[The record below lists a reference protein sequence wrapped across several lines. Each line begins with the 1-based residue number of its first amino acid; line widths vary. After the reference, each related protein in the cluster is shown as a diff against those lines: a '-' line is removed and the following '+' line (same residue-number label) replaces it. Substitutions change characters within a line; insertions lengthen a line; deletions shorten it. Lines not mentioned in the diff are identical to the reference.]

1 MASDIDHILS
11 PKPLHILSYQT
22 PVRCNVWKGN
32 KISETIELHVYP
44 FDTIDTLK
52 YLIYAHYNQADFLP
66 RFTFV
71 GIGILDNF
79 IPLEYLW
86 YPIGANKVK
95 DTYELTNPA
104 DLRDDLRFVT
114 DTGEYASPNYELRG
128 RSTIEDVFLKTGGI
142 PTLHIF
148 PLTYLLRL
156 YKGIKPISDEEWNKK
171 FAPYFVELTS
181 STYQATAEDKRFGE
195 VISSFVDKR
204 YKTLTMLEEIL
215 MRSESELSPIK
226 VDGIQQLQLI
236 WKKPVEEFE
245 GAASVF
251 YNISATERRPYI
263 RLLPSEGSSITKL
276 HVKGVLPIP
285 TLDDPRHL
293 EVWSKE
299 TSVTPG
305 TDMCVIKYVHR
316 PLISIS
322 QSIYGTIHILNDGT
336 VSLLLQPPK
345 QIRKLDPDLDF
356 RHFTR
361 ILTDVFIGLPQHVDA
376 FDIKELA
383 IMLKLS
389 TKTRFNRTRIQ
400 QRLPFFST
408 FFTEIN
414 GLPDERKFMTLR
426 YKAVSQY
433 ASEDELFTFITQ
445 HVSEHK
451 IQGEFFGQELID
463 SIKYQFQFTDKD
475 ARNAIQKW
483 LAKKG
488 QFTVQAPED
497 GDFTESFNSGID
509 IQLYAQHPLYSF
521 QLYHVNSFQSYERIC
536 TLLSILFTDNDAL
549 FRNAPPSF
557 QEEEKEVEQAAMNQE
572 HKHEEVEP
580 EADFENPFDDEPE
593 TDASTIAQITQLQ
606 QLANNN
612 DDLFDTFAYESN
624 NDNSNAAKP
633 ATSTVVA
640 SPAKPAVVQYTPA
653 TTKATVAA
661 IATVATVPKKQVDL
675 DQKKIDPKS
684 WFITKLQQI
693 DNELFGFSPDK
704 DANGYSRQCGNVDD
718 RQPAIL
724 TKDQY
729 ERMREIYKNDN
740 IFWIV
745 YPLDKDE
752 DPVEPLRNEETFTVM
767 RYGSD
772 GDHINY
778 LFCPEYFCIS
788 DELMIRKKD
797 FEGRMDRE
805 GNPKPANTCPFCKGT
820 LINKR
825 MKGAQGA
832 TVLQRKTKDTGSYP
846 KHIRF
851 LSKSTHP
858 KGIALP
864 CCFIKQSTLRI
875 SSPEFTHLRDYLQ
888 EQQLDKLE
896 DGEKEEK
903 DYGDLVFRADD
914 AIDYEMRFL
923 SVHKLSIIEYN
934 KQPRPGI
941 FAIVPPQFDEFF
953 FQDTTSQIITRSH
966 IILKLKPDAEGFIR
980 IGTQN
985 TPHESLLGVIAP
997 ILNLTTI
1004 KDVQDRIKAVLKPRM
1019 FINAHFGNL
1028 VLEFY
1033 NPVDKSAM
1041 PVTRQ
1046 ELAIWS
1052 QTNLGISLNS
1062 DNSYEVIRIFNSYR
1076 RFIRF
1081 IDDSSHRK
1089 DLRHIQPLLAEPGL
1103 FSQNGIQLVIME
1115 DDEDKITIKCPVF
1128 GISTRHRNNDFV
1140 FISKTIKTI
1149 SYTQSTYNRY
1159 ELYLYTKNLP
1169 AKGGQIE
1176 IHDTIVKW
1184 NAQSRSIWPTIVRQR
1199 IDEYTNQCQ
1208 SRYISLYTP
1217 HSHINPMT
1225 IIPLTYAYDLTNPR
1239 FIAIIK
1245 DAYNHIVAVAFRHT
1259 PGINK
1264 FVALPVIDDGAV
1276 SISSALSIKH
1286 IYLNWNDFKS
1296 APLEDVI
1303 QYYRENLEGRLV
1315 LYPGYKIKHIV
1326 RDRATQEIVA
1336 IQLQNNIYVPV
1347 APPKDLATINQFGLP
1362 IVEIEEFP
1370 WDIDKRLDGQGN
1382 DEKTWDELTEGSTL
1396 EKRCGTDPE
1405 LEKKVTH
1412 SEFEELFQQFR
1423 YMVSSYIVQQ
1433 QEVKTMIE
1441 EIIFNK
1447 DLPYYEKRKR
1457 LLIYLSSLSSWF
1469 YSDSEWEA
1477 SVSFLR
1483 KDCRLIDRQDACT
1496 GTCKWKAEE
1505 KEDAANG
1512 VCLLHVKDQIPVGD
1526 RQVNTA
1532 ELFIKRVI
1540 DELIYF
1546 PNRRK
1551 QLMKKGEISMT
1562 AKIIKP
1568 IHYRDQYI
1576 IPESSISWANLL
1588 RLEWT
1593 RETSDRPKYYEEMSR
1608 DGVDEHIQ
1616 GTLPPELQ
1624 ERLGNSLRLYI
1635 PEDQDPARPFLSFL
1649 GVLEVGL
1656 DQLAMTETSTSLTR
1670 KNLTR
1675 YVLNTQKQIG
1685 VIDTANDYI
1694 EYVRA
1699 TKEILPTILVF
1710 VLIDNK
1716 VGLLLEN
1723 DGIPYVNI
1731 SSLPEPDTW
1740 FSAEKVGEKQRK
1752 PVKIVEPV
1760 PLLADEKEEAP
1771 LIPAEPRVAKPF
1783 AAAMAARKA
1792 RKGLATEPVVAKSFA
1807 TAMAARKARKASTE
1821 PVVPASS
1828 TVTTVPVASTAPVK
1842 TSFAAAMAAK
1852 KAAKASTEPIASV
1865 VPALGVPAASVV
1877 PSQSNPT
1884 KLVATSFAA
1893 PAISTISA
1901 APSVAPSAAL
1911 SVAPSVAPSAALSVA
1926 PSAAP
1931 SVKTSFAAAMAAR
1944 KAAKAGPRFISREQ
1958 QQDN

>member
-52 YLIYAHYNQADFLP
+52 YLIYAHYKQPEFLP

-79 IPLEYLW
+79 IPLDYLW
-86 YPIGANKVK
+86 YPIGANKVE

-104 DLRDDLRFVT
+104 SLQDDLRFVT

-156 YKGIKPISDEEWNKK
+156 YKGAKPISDEEWNKK

-181 STYQATAEDKRFGE
+181 STYQPTAEDKRFGE
-195 VISSFVDKR
+195 VISSFIDKR
-204 YKTLTMLEEIL
+204 YKSLTLLEEIL
-215 MRSESELSPIK
+215 ERSEAELSPVK
-226 VDGIQQLQLI
+226 VDGIQQLQLT
-236 WKKPVEEFE
+236 WRKPVEGFE

-276 HVKGVLPIP
+276 HVKGALPIP

-305 TDMCVIKYVHR
+305 MDMCVIKYVHR
-316 PLISIS
+316 PLIRTS
-322 QSIYGTIHILNDGT
+322 QSIYGTIHVLNDGT
-336 VSLLLQPPK
+336 MNLLLQPPK

-356 RHFTR
+356 RQFTR
-361 ILTDVFIGLPQHVDA
+361 IVTDVFTGLPQSVNA
-376 FDIKELA
+376 FEIKDLA

-389 TKTRFNRTRIQ
+389 TKTRFNRTRVL

-414 GLPDERKFMTLR
+414 GLPDDRKFMTLR

-451 IQGEFFGQELID
+451 IQGEFFGQELVD
-463 SIKYQFQFTDKD
+463 SIKYQFQFTDKE
-475 ARNAIQKW
+475 ARDAIQRW
-483 LAKKG
+483 LTKKG
-488 QFTVQAPED
+488 QFTVQVPED

-509 IQLYAQHPLYSF
+509 IQLYAQHPLYYF
-521 QLYHVNSFQSYERIC
+521 QLYHVNSSQSYERIC
-536 TLLSILFTDNDAL
+536 TLLSVLFMDDDTL
-549 FRNAPPSF
+549 FRNAPVSF
-557 QEEEKEVEQAAMNQE
+557 AQEEKAVEQMAMEQE
-572 HKHEEVEP
+572 HKHETEVKSE
-580 EADFENPFDDEPE
+580 FENPFDEDEAP
-593 TDASTIAQITQLQ
+593 IAMVPQ
-606 QLANNN
+606 QFANNNN
-612 DDLFDTFAYESN
+612 DDLFNAFAYESN
-624 NDNSNAAKP
+624 TNEESASTAAVAAPAKPAVSQYTPQVKAAKP
-633 ATSTVVA
+633 ATPVVA
-640 SPAKPAVVQYTPA
+640 
-653 TTKATVAA
+653 
-661 IATVATVPKKQVDL
+661 KKQVDI

-740 IFWIV
+740 IFWII

-752 DPVEPLRNEETFTVM
+752 DPVEPLRNEETFTIM

-797 FEGRMDRE
+797 FEGSVDRE
-805 GNPKPANTCPFCKGT
+805 GTPKPANTCPFCKGT
-820 LINKR
+820 LINKK

-896 DGEKEEK
+896 DGEEKEEK

-923 SVHKLSIIEYN
+923 SVHKLSIIESN
-934 KQPRPGI
+934 KQPRPGV
-941 FAIVPPQFDEFF
+941 FAIVPALFDEFF
-953 FQDTTSQIITRSH
+953 FQDTTSQIIIRSH
-966 IILKLKPDAEGFIR
+966 ITLKLKPDAEGFIR

-1004 KDVQDRIKAVLKPRM
+1004 KDVQDRIKAVLKPRI
-1019 FINAHFGNL
+1019 FINAYFGNL

-1062 DNSYEVIRIFNSYR
+1062 ENSYELLRIFNAYK
-1076 RFIRF
+1076 RFIEF
-1081 IDDSSHRK
+1081 IYNSSQRK

-1115 DDEDKITIKCPVF
+1115 DEDDKITIKCPVF
-1128 GISTRHRNNDFV
+1128 GIATRHRNNDFV
-1140 FISKTIKTI
+1140 FISKSKKVI
-1149 SYTQSTYNRY
+1149 SYTQSMYNRY
-1159 ELYLYTKNLP
+1159 ELYVYTKNRP

-1176 IHDTIVKW
+1176 IHDTMVKW
-1184 NAQSRSIWPTIVRQR
+1184 NAQARSIWPPIVRQR

-1286 IYLNWNDFKS
+1286 MYLNWDDFKS

-1315 LYPGYKIKHIV
+1315 LYPGYTIKNIV
-1326 RDRATQEIVA
+1326 RDRTQEIVA
-1336 IQLQNNIYVPV
+1336 IQLKNNIYVPV
-1347 APPKDLATINQFGLP
+1347 APPKDLATINKFGLP

-1370 WDIDKRLDGQGN
+1370 WDIDKRLDGQG
-1382 DEKTWDELTEGSTL
+1382 EKTWDELIEGSTL

-1423 YMVSSYIVQQ
+1423 YMVSNYIVQQ
-1433 QEVKTMIE
+1433 ADVKTMVE

-1447 DLPYYEKRKR
+1447 NLPYFEKRKR

-1469 YSDSEWEA
+1469 YTDSEWEA

-1496 GTCKWKAEE
+1496 GTCKWKGEE
-1505 KEDAANG
+1505 KEDASNG

-1526 RQVNTA
+1526 KLVNTG

-1551 QLMKKGEISMT
+1551 QLMKKGEISIT

-1593 RETSDRPKYYEEMSR
+1593 QEVSDRPKYYEEMSR
-1608 DGVDEHIQ
+1608 DGADEQVQ
-1616 GTLPPELQ
+1616 GTLPPELRQ
-1624 ERLGNSLRLYI
+1624 RLGNSLRLYI
-1635 PEDQDPARPFLSFL
+1635 PEDQDPAKPFLSFL
-1649 GVLEVGL
+1649 GVLEVEL
-1656 DQLAMTETSTSLTR
+1656 DQLAMTETTTSLTR

-1675 YVLNTQKQIG
+1675 YVLNTGKQIG
-1685 VIDTANDYI
+1685 VIDTINDYI
-1694 EYVRA
+1694 EYVRP
-1699 TKEILPTILVF
+1699 TKEILPTILIFVF
-1710 VLIDNK
+1710 IDDK
-1716 VGLLLEN
+1716 VGLLIET
-1723 DGIPYVNI
+1723 DGVPYVNV
-1731 SSLPEPDTW
+1731 SSLPEPDMW
-1740 FSAEKVGEKQRK
+1740 FSAEKVGEKPRYASKMVDQ
-1752 PVKIVEPV
+1752 PV

-1771 LIPAEPRVAKPF
+1771 LVPAV
-1783 AAAMAARKA
+1783 ARKRPVMKSVARARADDSVAAVVAPA
-1792 RKGLATEPVVAKSFA
+1792 RKRPVMKSVARADDSVA
-1807 TAMAARKARKASTE
+1807 AVAAPARKRPVLKSRAVTAS
-1821 PVVPASS
+1821 VA
-1828 TVTTVPVASTAPVK
+1828 PVASASVAPASVASASVASASVAPASVASASVAPASAPRLSRPVMKSRAVTASV
-1842 TSFAAAMAAK
+1842 A
-1852 KAAKASTEPIASV
+1852 PIAS
-1865 VPALGVPAASVV
+1865 A
-1877 PSQSNPT
+1877 
-1884 KLVATSFAA
+1884 
-1893 PAISTISA
+1893 
-1901 APSVAPSAAL
+1901 SVAPA
-1911 SVAPSVAPSAALSVA
+1911 SVAPASVAPASVA
-1926 PSAAP
+1926 PAP
-1931 SVKTSFAAAMAAR
+1931 SSIR
-1944 KAAKAGPRFISREQ
+1944 KRPVLKSATNVPRFISREQ
-1958 QQDN
+1958 ASTAQTSAVQASAKLDA

>member
-52 YLIYAHYNQADFLP
+52 YLIYAHYKQPEFLP

-79 IPLEYLW
+79 IPLDYLW
-86 YPIGANKVK
+86 YPIGANKVE

-104 DLRDDLRFVT
+104 SLQDDLRFVT

-156 YKGIKPISDEEWNKK
+156 YKGAKPISDEEWNKK

-181 STYQATAEDKRFGE
+181 STYQPTAEDKRFGE
-195 VISSFVDKR
+195 VISSFIDKR
-204 YKTLTMLEEIL
+204 YKSLTLLEEIL
-215 MRSESELSPIK
+215 ERSEAELSPIK
-226 VDGIQQLQLI
+226 VDGIQQLQLT
-236 WKKPVEEFE
+236 WRKPVEGFE

-276 HVKGVLPIP
+276 HVKGALPIP

-305 TDMCVIKYVHR
+305 MDMCVIKYVHR
-316 PLISIS
+316 PLIRTS
-322 QSIYGTIHILNDGT
+322 QSIYGTIHVLNDGT
-336 VSLLLQPPK
+336 MNLLLQPPK

-356 RHFTR
+356 RQFTR
-361 ILTDVFIGLPQHVDA
+361 IVTDVFTGLPQSVNA
-376 FDIKELA
+376 FEIKDLA

-389 TKTRFNRTRIQ
+389 TKTRFNRTRVL

-414 GLPDERKFMTLR
+414 GLPDDRKFMTLR

-451 IQGEFFGQELID
+451 IQGEFFGQELVD
-463 SIKYQFQFTDKD
+463 SIKYQFQFTDKE
-475 ARNAIQKW
+475 ARDAIQRW
-483 LAKKG
+483 LTKKG
-488 QFTVQAPED
+488 QFTVQVPED

-509 IQLYAQHPLYSF
+509 IQLYAQHPLYYF
-521 QLYHVNSFQSYERIC
+521 QLYHVNSSQSYERIC
-536 TLLSILFTDNDAL
+536 TLLSVLFMDDDTL
-549 FRNAPPSF
+549 FRNAPVSF
-557 QEEEKEVEQAAMNQE
+557 AQEEKAVEQMAMEQE
-572 HKHEEVEP
+572 HKHETEVKSE
-580 EADFENPFDDEPE
+580 FENPFDDEAP
-593 TDASTIAQITQLQ
+593 IATVPQ
-606 QLANNN
+606 QFANNNN
-612 DDLFDTFAYESN
+612 DDLFNAFAYESN
-624 NDNSNAAKP
+624 TNEESATTATATAVEAAVAAPAKPAVSQYTPQVKAAKP
-633 ATSTVVA
+633 ATPVVA
-640 SPAKPAVVQYTPA
+640 
-653 TTKATVAA
+653 
-661 IATVATVPKKQVDL
+661 KKQVDI

-752 DPVEPLRNEETFTVM
+752 DPVEPLRNEETFTIM

-797 FEGRMDRE
+797 FEGSVDRE
-805 GNPKPANTCPFCKGT
+805 GTPKPANTCPFCKGT
-820 LINKR
+820 LINKK

-896 DGEKEEK
+896 DGEEKEEK

-923 SVHKLSIIEYN
+923 SVHKLSIIESN
-934 KQPRPGI
+934 KQPRPGV
-941 FAIVPPQFDEFF
+941 FAIVPALFDEFF
-953 FQDTTSQIITRSH
+953 FQDTTSQIIIRSH
-966 IILKLKPDAEGFIR
+966 ITLKLKPDAEGFIR

-1004 KDVQDRIKAVLKPRM
+1004 KDVQDKIKAVLKPRI
-1019 FINAHFGNL
+1019 FINAYFGNL

-1062 DNSYEVIRIFNSYR
+1062 ENSYELLRIFNAYK
-1076 RFIRF
+1076 RFIEF
-1081 IDDSSHRK
+1081 IYNSSQRK

-1115 DDEDKITIKCPVF
+1115 DEDDKITIKCPVF
-1128 GISTRHRNNDFV
+1128 GIATRHRNNDFV
-1140 FISKTIKTI
+1140 FISKSKKVI
-1149 SYTQSTYNRY
+1149 SYTQSMYNRY
-1159 ELYLYTKNLP
+1159 ELYVYTKNRP

-1176 IHDTIVKW
+1176 IHDPIVKW
-1184 NAQSRSIWPTIVRQR
+1184 NAQSRSIWPDIVRQR

-1286 IYLNWNDFKS
+1286 MYLNWDDFKS

-1315 LYPGYKIKHIV
+1315 LYPGYTIKNIV
-1326 RDRATQEIVA
+1326 RDRTQEIVA
-1336 IQLQNNIYVPV
+1336 IQLKNNIYVPV
-1347 APPKDLATINQFGLP
+1347 APPKDLARINQFGLP

-1370 WDIDKRLDGQGN
+1370 WDIDKRLDGQG
-1382 DEKTWDELTEGSTL
+1382 EKTWDELIEGSTL

-1423 YMVSSYIVQQ
+1423 YMVSNYIVQQ
-1433 QEVKTMIE
+1433 ADVKTMVE

-1447 DLPYYEKRKR
+1447 NLPYFEKRKR

-1469 YSDSEWEA
+1469 YTDSEWEA

-1496 GTCKWKAEE
+1496 GTCKWKGEE
-1505 KEDAANG
+1505 KEDASNG

-1526 RQVNTA
+1526 KLVNTG

-1551 QLMKKGEISMT
+1551 QLMKKGEISIT

-1593 RETSDRPKYYEEMSR
+1593 QEVSDRPKYYEEMSR
-1608 DGVDEHIQ
+1608 DGADEQVQ
-1616 GTLPPELQ
+1616 GTLPPELRQ
-1624 ERLGNSLRLYI
+1624 RLGNSLRLYI
-1635 PEDQDPARPFLSFL
+1635 PEDQDPAKPFLSFL
-1649 GVLEVGL
+1649 GVLEVEL
-1656 DQLAMTETSTSLTR
+1656 DQLAMTETTTSLTR

-1675 YVLNTQKQIG
+1675 YVLNTGKQIG
-1685 VIDTANDYI
+1685 VIDTVNDYI
-1694 EYVRA
+1694 EYVRP
-1699 TKEILPTILVF
+1699 TKEILPMILIFVF
-1710 VLIDNK
+1710 IDDK
-1716 VGLLLEN
+1716 VGLLIET
-1723 DGIPYVNI
+1723 DGVPYVNV
-1731 SSLPEPDTW
+1731 SSLPEPDMW
-1740 FSAEKVGEKQRK
+1740 FSAEKVGEKPRYASKMVDQ
-1752 PVKIVEPV
+1752 PV

-1771 LIPAEPRVAKPF
+1771 LVPAV
-1783 AAAMAARKA
+1783 ARKRPVMKSVARARADDSVAVAAPA
-1792 RKGLATEPVVAKSFA
+1792 RKRPVMKSRAVTASVAPASVASASVASASVAPASAPRLSRPVMKSRA
-1807 TAMAARKARKASTE
+1807 VTASVAPIASASVASASVASASVA
-1821 PVVPASS
+1821 PASVAPASVAPASS
-1828 TVTTVPVASTAPVK
+1828 SIRKRPVLKS
-1842 TSFAAAMAAK
+1842 
-1852 KAAKASTEPIASV
+1852 
-1865 VPALGVPAASVV
+1865 
-1877 PSQSNPT
+1877 
-1884 KLVATSFAA
+1884 ATN
-1893 PAISTISA
+1893 
-1901 APSVAPSAAL
+1901 V
-1911 SVAPSVAPSAALSVA
+1911 
-1926 PSAAP
+1926 
-1931 SVKTSFAAAMAAR
+1931 
-1944 KAAKAGPRFISREQ
+1944 PRFISREQ
-1958 QQDN
+1958 ASAVQASAKPDA

>member
-52 YLIYAHYNQADFLP
+52 YLIYAHYKQPEFLP

-79 IPLEYLW
+79 IPLDYLW
-86 YPIGANKVK
+86 YPIGANKVE

-104 DLRDDLRFVT
+104 SLQDDLRFVT

-156 YKGIKPISDEEWNKK
+156 YKGAKPISDEEWNKK

-181 STYQATAEDKRFGE
+181 STYQPTAEDKRFGE
-195 VISSFVDKR
+195 VISSFIDKR
-204 YKTLTMLEEIL
+204 YKSLTLLEEIL
-215 MRSESELSPIK
+215 ERSEAELSPVK
-226 VDGIQQLQLI
+226 VDGIQQLQLT
-236 WKKPVEEFE
+236 WRKPVEGFE
-245 GAASVF
+245 GVASVF

-276 HVKGVLPIP
+276 HVKGALPIP

-305 TDMCVIKYVHR
+305 MDMCVIKYVHR
-316 PLISIS
+316 PLIRTS
-322 QSIYGTIHILNDGT
+322 QSIYGTIHVLNDGT
-336 VSLLLQPPK
+336 MNLLLQPPK

-356 RHFTR
+356 RQFTR
-361 ILTDVFIGLPQHVDA
+361 IVTDVFTGLPQSVNA
-376 FDIKELA
+376 FEIKDLA

-389 TKTRFNRTRIQ
+389 TKTRFNRTRVL

-414 GLPDERKFMTLR
+414 GLPDDRKFMTLR

-451 IQGEFFGQELID
+451 IQGEFFGQELVD
-463 SIKYQFQFTDKD
+463 SIKYQFQFTDKE
-475 ARNAIQKW
+475 ARDAIQRW
-483 LAKKG
+483 LTKKG
-488 QFTVQAPED
+488 QFTVQVPED

-509 IQLYAQHPLYSF
+509 IQLYAQHPLYYF
-521 QLYHVNSFQSYERIC
+521 QLYHVNSSQSYERIC
-536 TLLSILFTDNDAL
+536 TLLSVLFMDDDTL
-549 FRNAPPSF
+549 FRNAPVSF
-557 QEEEKEVEQAAMNQE
+557 AQEEKAVEQMAMEQE
-572 HKHEEVEP
+572 HKHETEVKSE
-580 EADFENPFDDEPE
+580 FENPFDEDEAP
-593 TDASTIAQITQLQ
+593 IAMVPQ
-606 QLANNN
+606 QFANNNN
-612 DDLFDTFAYESN
+612 DDLFNAFAYESN
-624 NDNSNAAKP
+624 TNEESASTAAVAAPAKPAVSQYTPQVKAAKP
-633 ATSTVVA
+633 ATPVVA
-640 SPAKPAVVQYTPA
+640 
-653 TTKATVAA
+653 
-661 IATVATVPKKQVDL
+661 KKQVDI

-752 DPVEPLRNEETFTVM
+752 DPVEPLRNEETFTIM

-797 FEGRMDRE
+797 FEGSVDRE
-805 GNPKPANTCPFCKGT
+805 GTPKPANTCPFCKGT
-820 LINKR
+820 LINKK

-896 DGEKEEK
+896 DGEEKEEK

-923 SVHKLSIIEYN
+923 SVHKLSIIESN
-934 KQPRPGI
+934 KQPRPGV
-941 FAIVPPQFDEFF
+941 FAIVPALFDEFF
-953 FQDTTSQIITRSH
+953 FQDTTSQIIIRSH
-966 IILKLKPDAEGFIR
+966 ITLKLKPDAEGFIR

-1004 KDVQDRIKAVLKPRM
+1004 KDVQDRIKAVLKPRI
-1019 FINAHFGNL
+1019 FINAYFGNL

-1062 DNSYEVIRIFNSYR
+1062 ENSYELLRIFNAYK
-1076 RFIRF
+1076 RFIEF
-1081 IDDSSHRK
+1081 IYNSSQRK

-1115 DDEDKITIKCPVF
+1115 DEDDKITIKCPVF
-1128 GISTRHRNNDFV
+1128 GIATRHRNNDFV
-1140 FISKTIKTI
+1140 FISKSKKVI
-1149 SYTQSTYNRY
+1149 SYTQSMYNRY
-1159 ELYLYTKNLP
+1159 ELYVYTKNRP

-1176 IHDTIVKW
+1176 IHDTMVKW
-1184 NAQSRSIWPTIVRQR
+1184 NAQARSIWPPIVRQR

-1286 IYLNWNDFKS
+1286 MYLNWDDFKS

-1315 LYPGYKIKHIV
+1315 LYPGYTIKNIV
-1326 RDRATQEIVA
+1326 RDRTQEIVA
-1336 IQLQNNIYVPV
+1336 IQLKNNIYVPV
-1347 APPKDLATINQFGLP
+1347 APPKDLATINKFGLP

-1370 WDIDKRLDGQGN
+1370 WDIDKRLDGQG
-1382 DEKTWDELTEGSTL
+1382 EKTWDELIEGSTL

-1423 YMVSSYIVQQ
+1423 YMVSNYIVQQ
-1433 QEVKTMIE
+1433 ADVKTMVE

-1447 DLPYYEKRKR
+1447 NLPYFEKRKR

-1469 YSDSEWEA
+1469 YTDSEWEA

-1496 GTCKWKAEE
+1496 GTCKWKGEE
-1505 KEDAANG
+1505 KEDASNG

-1526 RQVNTA
+1526 KLVNTG

-1551 QLMKKGEISMT
+1551 QLMKKGEISIT

-1593 RETSDRPKYYEEMSR
+1593 QEVSDRPKYYEEMSR
-1608 DGVDEHIQ
+1608 DGADEQVQ
-1616 GTLPPELQ
+1616 GTLPPELRQ
-1624 ERLGNSLRLYI
+1624 RLGNSLRLYI
-1635 PEDQDPARPFLSFL
+1635 PEDQDPAKPFLSFL
-1649 GVLEVGL
+1649 GVLEVEL
-1656 DQLAMTETSTSLTR
+1656 DQLAMTETTTSLTR

-1675 YVLNTQKQIG
+1675 YVLNTGKQIG
-1685 VIDTANDYI
+1685 VIDTINDYI
-1694 EYVRA
+1694 EYVRP
-1699 TKEILPTILVF
+1699 TKEILPTILIFVF
-1710 VLIDNK
+1710 IDDK
-1716 VGLLLEN
+1716 VGLLIET
-1723 DGIPYVNI
+1723 DGVPYVNV
-1731 SSLPEPDTW
+1731 SSLPEPDMW
-1740 FSAEKVGEKQRK
+1740 FSAEKVGEKPRYASKMVDQ
-1752 PVKIVEPV
+1752 PV

-1771 LIPAEPRVAKPF
+1771 LVPAV
-1783 AAAMAARKA
+1783 ARKRPVMKSVARARADDSVAAVVAPA
-1792 RKGLATEPVVAKSFA
+1792 RKRPVMKSVARADDSVA
-1807 TAMAARKARKASTE
+1807 AVAAPARKRPVLKSRAVTAS
-1821 PVVPASS
+1821 VA
-1828 TVTTVPVASTAPVK
+1828 PVASASVAPASVASASVASASVAPASVAPASAPRLSRPVMKSRAVTASV
-1842 TSFAAAMAAK
+1842 A
-1852 KAAKASTEPIASV
+1852 PIAS
-1865 VPALGVPAASVV
+1865 A
-1877 PSQSNPT
+1877 
-1884 KLVATSFAA
+1884 
-1893 PAISTISA
+1893 
-1901 APSVAPSAAL
+1901 SVAPA
-1911 SVAPSVAPSAALSVA
+1911 SVAPASVAPASVA
-1926 PSAAP
+1926 PAP
-1931 SVKTSFAAAMAAR
+1931 SSIR
-1944 KAAKAGPRFISREQ
+1944 KRPVLKSATNVPRFISREQ
-1958 QQDN
+1958 ASTAQTSAVQASAKLDA

>member
-52 YLIYAHYNQADFLP
+52 YLIYAHYKQPEFLP

-79 IPLEYLW
+79 IPLDYLW
-86 YPIGANKVK
+86 YPIGANKVE

-104 DLRDDLRFVT
+104 SLQDDLRFVT

-148 PLTYLLRL
+148 PLSYLLRL
-156 YKGIKPISDEEWNKK
+156 YKGVKPISDEEWNKK

-181 STYQATAEDKRFGE
+181 STYQPTAEDKRFGE
-195 VISSFVDKR
+195 VISSFIDKR
-204 YKTLTMLEEIL
+204 YKSLTLLEGIL
-215 MRSESELSPIK
+215 ERSEAELSPVK
-226 VDGIQQLQLI
+226 VDGIQQLQLT
-236 WKKPVEEFE
+236 WRKPVEGFE

-276 HVKGVLPIP
+276 HVKGALPIP

-299 TSVTPG
+299 ISVTPG
-305 TDMCVIKYVHR
+305 MDMCVIKYVHR
-316 PLISIS
+316 PLIRTS
-322 QSIYGTIHILNDGT
+322 QSIYGTIHVLNDGT
-336 VSLLLQPPK
+336 MNLLLQPPK

-356 RHFTR
+356 RQFTR
-361 ILTDVFIGLPQHVDA
+361 IITDVFTGLPQVVNA
-376 FDIKELA
+376 FEIKELA

-389 TKTRFNRTRIQ
+389 TKTRFNRTRIL

-414 GLPDERKFMTLR
+414 GLPDDRKFMTLR

-451 IQGEFFGQELID
+451 IQGEFFGRELMD
-463 SIKYQFQFTDKD
+463 SIMYQFQLTDKE
-475 ARNAIQKW
+475 ARDAIQRW
-483 LAKKG
+483 LTKKG
-488 QFTVQAPED
+488 QFTVQVPED
-497 GDFTESFNSGID
+497 GDFTESFHSGID
-509 IQLYAQHPLYSF
+509 IQLYAQHPLYYF
-521 QLYHVNSFQSYERIC
+521 QLYHVNSSQSYERIC
-536 TLLSILFTDNDAL
+536 TLLSVLFMDDDTL
-549 FRNAPPSF
+549 FRNAPASF
-557 QEEEKEVEQAAMNQE
+557 AQEEKAVEQMAMEQE
-572 HKHEEVEP
+572 HKHEIEVKSE
-580 EADFENPFDDEPE
+580 FENPFDEDEAP
-593 TDASTIAQITQLQ
+593 IAMVPQ
-606 QLANNN
+606 QFANNN
-612 DDLFDTFAYESN
+612 DDLFNAFAYDSNTNEESATA
-624 NDNSNAAKP
+624 STAATA
-633 ATSTVVA
+633 ATA
-640 SPAKPAVVQYTPA
+640 APAKPAVSQYTPQVKAAKAA
-653 TTKATVAA
+653 TAATA
-661 IATVATVPKKQVDL
+661 ATVATVATAATAVTAVTAAKKQVDI

-752 DPVEPLRNEETFTVM
+752 DPVEPLRNEETFTIM

-797 FEGRMDRE
+797 FEGSVDRE
-805 GNPKPANTCPFCKGT
+805 GTPKPANTCPFCKGT
-820 LINKR
+820 LINKK

-896 DGEKEEK
+896 DGEEKEEK

-923 SVHKLSIIEYN
+923 SVHKLSIIESN
-934 KQPRPGI
+934 KQPRPGV
-941 FAIVPPQFDEFF
+941 FAIVPAPFDEFF
-953 FQDTTSQIITRSH
+953 FQDTTSQIIIRSH
-966 IILKLKPDAEGFIR
+966 ITLKLKPDAEGFIR

-1004 KDVQDRIKAVLKPRM
+1004 KDVQDRIKAVLKPRI

-1041 PVTRQ
+1041 PITRQ

-1052 QTNLGISLNS
+1052 QTNLSISLNS
-1062 DNSYEVIRIFNSYR
+1062 ENSYELIRIFNSYR

-1081 IDDSSHRK
+1081 MDDSSQRK

-1103 FSQNGIQLVIME
+1103 FSDNGIQLIIME
-1115 DDEDKITIKCPVF
+1115 DEDDKITIKCPAF
-1128 GISTRHRNNDFV
+1128 GIATRHRNNDFV
-1140 FISKTIKTI
+1140 FVSKTKKVV
-1149 SYTQSTYNRY
+1149 SYTQSMYNRY
-1159 ELYLYTKNLP
+1159 ELYIYTKNRP

-1176 IHDTIVKW
+1176 KHDTTVKW
-1184 NAQSRSIWPTIVRQR
+1184 NAQARSIWPPIVRQR

-1264 FVALPVIDDGAV
+1264 FIALPVIDDGAV

-1315 LYPGYKIKHIV
+1315 LYPGYKIKNIV
-1326 RDRATQEIVA
+1326 RDRTQEIVA
-1336 IQLQNNIYVPV
+1336 IQLKNNIYVPV
-1347 APPKDLATINQFGLP
+1347 APPKDLARINQFGLP

-1370 WDIDKRLDGQGN
+1370 WDIDKRLDGQG
-1382 DEKTWDELTEGSTL
+1382 EKTWDELIEGSTL

-1423 YMVSSYIVQQ
+1423 YMVSNYIVQQ
-1433 QEVKTMIE
+1433 ADVKTMVE

-1447 DLPYYEKRKR
+1447 NLPYFEKRKR
-1457 LLIYLSSLSSWF
+1457 LLIYLSSLNSWF
-1469 YSDSEWEA
+1469 YTDSEWEA

-1526 RQVNTA
+1526 KLVNTG

-1551 QLMKKGEISMT
+1551 QLMKKGEISIT

-1593 RETSDRPKYYEEMSR
+1593 QEVSDRPKYYEEMSR
-1608 DGVDEHIQ
+1608 DGADEQVQ

-1624 ERLGNSLRLYI
+1624 QRLGNSLRLYI
-1635 PEDQDPARPFLSFL
+1635 PEDQDPAKPFLSFL

-1656 DQLAMTETSTSLTR
+1656 DQLAMTETTTSLTR

-1675 YVLNTQKQIG
+1675 YVLNTGKQIG
-1685 VIDTANDYI
+1685 TIDTVHDYI
-1694 EYVRA
+1694 EYVRP

-1710 VLIDNK
+1710 VFIDDK
-1716 VGLLLEN
+1716 VGLLIET
-1723 DGIPYVNI
+1723 DGVPYVNI

-1740 FSAEKVGEKQRK
+1740 FSAEKVTEKSRYVPKMVDQ
-1752 PVKIVEPV
+1752 PV
-1760 PLLADEKEEAP
+1760 PLLAEEKEEAP
-1771 LIPAEPRVAKPF
+1771 LIPAAPTKSF

-1792 RKGLATEPVVAKSFA
+1792 RKALVASAVPVAPPAPTKSFA
-1807 TAMAARKARKASTE
+1807 AAMAARKARKALVEPVEPAASPASAAPTKSFAVAMAARKARKASVE
-1821 PVVPASS
+1821 PVEPAAPAVPTTSAVSASS
-1828 TVTTVPVASTAPVK
+1828 VVPTASTSVASTP
-1842 TSFAAAMAAK
+1842 AK
-1852 KAAKASTEPIASV
+1852 
-1865 VPALGVPAASVV
+1865 
-1877 PSQSNPT
+1877 
-1884 KLVATSFAA
+1884 
-1893 PAISTISA
+1893 
-1901 APSVAPSAAL
+1901 
-1911 SVAPSVAPSAALSVA
+1911 
-1926 PSAAP
+1926 
-1931 SVKTSFAAAMAAR
+1931 SFAAAMAAR
-1944 KAAKAGPRFISREQ
+1944 KATKVGPRFVSRDQ
-1958 QQDN
+1958 LHSDD

>member
-1 MASDIDHILS
+1 
-11 PKPLHILSYQT
+11 
-22 PVRCNVWKGN
+22 
-32 KISETIELHVYP
+32 
-44 FDTIDTLK
+44 
-52 YLIYAHYNQADFLP
+52 
-66 RFTFV
+66 
-71 GIGILDNF
+71 
-79 IPLEYLW
+79 
-86 YPIGANKVK
+86 
-95 DTYELTNPA
+95 
-104 DLRDDLRFVT
+104 
-114 DTGEYASPNYELRG
+114 
-128 RSTIEDVFLKTGGI
+128 
-142 PTLHIF
+142 
-148 PLTYLLRL
+148 
-156 YKGIKPISDEEWNKK
+156 
-171 FAPYFVELTS
+171 
-181 STYQATAEDKRFGE
+181 
-195 VISSFVDKR
+195 
-204 YKTLTMLEEIL
+204 
-215 MRSESELSPIK
+215 
-226 VDGIQQLQLI
+226 
-236 WKKPVEEFE
+236 
-245 GAASVF
+245 
-251 YNISATERRPYI
+251 
-263 RLLPSEGSSITKL
+263 
-276 HVKGVLPIP
+276 
-285 TLDDPRHL
+285 
-293 EVWSKE
+293 
-299 TSVTPG
+299 
-305 TDMCVIKYVHR
+305 
-316 PLISIS
+316 
-322 QSIYGTIHILNDGT
+322 
-336 VSLLLQPPK
+336 
-345 QIRKLDPDLDF
+345 
-356 RHFTR
+356 
-361 ILTDVFIGLPQHVDA
+361 
-376 FDIKELA
+376 
-383 IMLKLS
+383 
-389 TKTRFNRTRIQ
+389 
-400 QRLPFFST
+400 
-408 FFTEIN
+408 
-414 GLPDERKFMTLR
+414 MTLR

-451 IQGEFFGQELID
+451 IQGEFFGRELMD
-463 SIKYQFQFTDKD
+463 SIMYQFQLTDKE
-475 ARNAIQKW
+475 ARDAIQRW
-483 LAKKG
+483 LTKKG
-488 QFTVQAPED
+488 QFTVQVPED
-497 GDFTESFNSGID
+497 GDFTESFHSGID
-509 IQLYAQHPLYSF
+509 IQLYAQHPLYYF
-521 QLYHVNSFQSYERIC
+521 QLYHVNSSQSYERIC
-536 TLLSILFTDNDAL
+536 TLLSVLFMDDDTL
-549 FRNAPPSF
+549 FRNAPASF
-557 QEEEKEVEQAAMNQE
+557 AQEEKAVEQMAMEQE
-572 HKHEEVEP
+572 HKHETEVKSE
-580 EADFENPFDDEPE
+580 FENPFDEDEAP
-593 TDASTIAQITQLQ
+593 IAMVPQ
-606 QLANNN
+606 QFANNN
-612 DDLFDTFAYESN
+612 DDLFNAFAYDSNTNEESATA
-624 NDNSNAAKP
+624 STAATA
-633 ATSTVVA
+633 ATA
-640 SPAKPAVVQYTPA
+640 APAKPAVSQYTPQV
-653 TTKATVAA
+653 KAAKA
-661 IATVATVPKKQVDL
+661 ATVATVATAATAVTAAKKQVDI

-752 DPVEPLRNEETFTVM
+752 DPVEPLRNEETFTIM

-797 FEGRMDRE
+797 FEGSVDRE
-805 GNPKPANTCPFCKGT
+805 GTPKPANTCPFCKGT
-820 LINKR
+820 LINKK

-896 DGEKEEK
+896 DGEEKEEK
-903 DYGDLVFRADD
+903 DYGDIVFRADD

-923 SVHKLSIIEYN
+923 SVHKLSIIESN
-934 KQPRPGI
+934 KQPRPGV
-941 FAIVPPQFDEFF
+941 FAIVPAPFDEFF
-953 FQDTTSQIITRSH
+953 FQDTTSQIIIRSH
-966 IILKLKPDAEGFIR
+966 ITLKLKPDAEGFIR

-1004 KDVQDRIKAVLKPRM
+1004 KDVQDRIKTVLKARM
-1019 FINAHFGNL
+1019 FMNAHFGNL

-1041 PVTRQ
+1041 PKTRQ

-1052 QTNLGISLNS
+1052 QRNLGISLNS
-1062 DNSYEVIRIFNSYR
+1062 DNSYELIRIFNAYN
-1076 RFIRF
+1076 RFIEF
-1081 IDDSSHRK
+1081 IYNSSQRK

-1103 FSQNGIQLVIME
+1103 FSDNGIQLVIME
-1115 DDEDKITIKCPVF
+1115 DEDDKITIKCPVF
-1128 GISTRHRNNDFV
+1128 GIATRHHNNDFV
-1140 FISKTIKTI
+1140 FISKTKKVV
-1149 SYTQSTYNRY
+1149 SYTQSMYNRY
-1159 ELYLYTKNLP
+1159 ELYIYTKNRP

-1176 IHDTIVKW
+1176 KHDTTVKW
-1184 NAQSRSIWPTIVRQR
+1184 IAQARSIWPPIVRQR

-1264 FVALPVIDDGAV
+1264 FIALPVIDDGAV
-1276 SISSALSIKH
+1276 SISSAFSIKH

-1315 LYPGYKIKHIV
+1315 LYPGYTIKHIV
-1326 RDRATQEIVA
+1326 RDRTKEIVA
-1336 IQLQNNIYVPV
+1336 IQLKNNIYVPV
-1347 APPKDLATINQFGLP
+1347 APPKDLARINQFGLP

-1370 WDIDKRLDGQGN
+1370 WDIDKRLDGQV
-1382 DEKTWDELTEGSTL
+1382 EKTWDELLEGSTL

-1423 YMVSSYIVQQ
+1423 YMVSNYIVQQ
-1433 QEVKTMIE
+1433 ADVKTMVE

-1447 DLPYYEKRKR
+1447 NLPYFEKRKR

-1469 YSDSEWEA
+1469 YTDSEWEA
-1477 SVSFLR
+1477 SISFLR

-1526 RQVNTA
+1526 KLVNTG

-1551 QLMKKGEISMT
+1551 QLMKKGEMSIT

-1593 RETSDRPKYYEEMSR
+1593 QEVSDRPKYYEEMSR
-1608 DGVDEHIQ
+1608 DGADEQIQ
-1616 GTLPPELQ
+1616 GILPPELRQ
-1624 ERLGNSLRLYI
+1624 RLGNSLRLYI
-1635 PEDQDPARPFLSFL
+1635 PEDQDPAKPFLSFL
-1649 GVLEVGL
+1649 GVLEVEL
-1656 DQLAMTETSTSLTR
+1656 DQLAMTETTTRLTR

-1675 YVLNTQKQIG
+1675 YVLNTRKQIG
-1685 VIDTANDYI
+1685 IIDTINDYI
-1694 EYVRA
+1694 EYVRP
-1699 TKEILPTILVF
+1699 TKEISPTILVF
-1710 VLIDNK
+1710 VFIDDK
-1716 VGLLLEN
+1716 VGLLIEM

-1740 FSAEKVGEKQRK
+1740 FSAEKVGEKPRYASKMVDQ
-1752 PVKIVEPV
+1752 PV
-1760 PLLADEKEEAP
+1760 PLLADKKEEAP
-1771 LIPAEPRVAKPF
+1771 L
-1783 AAAMAARKA
+1783 
-1792 RKGLATEPVVAKSFA
+1792 
-1807 TAMAARKARKASTE
+1807 
-1821 PVVPASS
+1821 
-1828 TVTTVPVASTAPVK
+1828 VPVARKRPVMKSVARADDSVAAVAAPARKRPVLKSRAVTAPV
-1842 TSFAAAMAAK
+1842 
-1852 KAAKASTEPIASV
+1852 ASEAPV
-1865 VPALGVPAASVV
+1865 AASVAAAPVAPRLSRPVMKSRASLDV
-1877 PSQSNPT
+1877 PSEAPVSASVSAP
-1884 KLVATSFAA
+1884 VASA
-1893 PAISTISA
+1893 PVSA
-1901 APSVAPSAAL
+1901 PVAPRLSRPVLKSRASLNVPSVAPAPASA
-1911 SVAPSVAPSAALSVA
+1911 SVA
-1926 PSAAP
+1926 AAP
-1931 SVKTSFAAAMAAR
+1931 AAPASAPAPASASASSIR
-1944 KAAKAGPRFISREQ
+1944 KRPVLKSATNVPRFISREQ
-1958 QQDN
+1958 ASTAQTSAKPDA